1 MEFYF
6 DMTIRWGALMIFS
19 FVCLIETKEEL
30 MIVVKKRMV
39 LILLLIFYAGICTV
53 ISIIFPIKPF
63 LVRYTID
70 ELKITE
76 GYCYVTY
83 GARLSH
89 INIGLSPLDF
99 DVSLWISEYKRQ
111 IEKKSSFI
119 KLSEIQNDKNII
131 DKKMLDKSKNKST
144 KSLKKKEKEIVNPLL
159 KSLQNKNNI
168 LSIDKIEGN
177 TPKKIYVKTE
187 KETISSMKNNNL
199 DRKSVV

>member
-6 DMTIRWGALMIFS
+6 DMIIRWGALIIFS

-111 IEKKSSFI
+111 IEKKIEGQYIKVWHREQMVYQISKDDEIIFSIDDANQNIEKYNFWVVPLYIFVIISFSFI
-119 KLSEIQNDKNII
+119 LELMIVQII
-131 DKKMLDKSKNKST
+131 VRAFVQEKS
-144 KSLKKKEKEIVNPLL
+144 
-159 KSLQNKNNI
+159 
-168 LSIDKIEGN
+168 
-177 TPKKIYVKTE
+177 
-187 KETISSMKNNNL
+187 
-199 DRKSVV
+199 